1 MDIEIASTFLAGGV
15 LVVAG
20 FIVIVAGV
28 CAINNILHKFWKPVR
43 VFTEDS
49 WNISTGRF
57 ADTEVKKEETK
68 IVFPAKTK

>member
-1 MDIEIASTFLAGGV
+1 MDIEIASTFLAGGILTV
-15 LVVAG
+15 IA

-28 CAINNILHKFWKPVR
+28 CVINNILHKFWKPVK

-49 WNISTGRF
+49 WNIGTGRF